1 MIRKTI
7 LLAAALLAISPA
19 AATAQ
24 TGCPAISQGAVLTP
38 AQWNKCFSDKQNV
51 IPYTP
56 VNKAGD
62 TMLGRLTTVP
72 STTLAASF
80 NIPPGSTPTSP
91 SNGDIWATS
100 AGLFV
105 RVNGVTVGPLIGGAS
120 IPPSGTSGGILYFSS
135 TSTLASSAL
144 LNANQI
150 VLGGGAGTAPSTPV
164 GLGTTITV
172 LHGNASGAPS
182 FGAVV
187 SADLNIT
194 VTGCTN
200 QFVSAIS
207 AGGVG
212 TCTTDTLASAQH
224 ANQGTTTTVL
234 HGNASGNPAWSAV
247 SLSADVSGRLPFAN
261 LTQIAAFSL
270 FGNPTGSLANGSDFT
285 VGGLTNKTT
294 PTGSDILL
302 LQDQAAAGAL
312 KFCTISQCIAAVGS
326 GVTSINSTAVGAV
339 TITNGAGITVG
350 TASSTITVTNNG
362 PEMTGGTLGQIQIKK
377 SGTAAD
383 VGWFTPAALNLSS
396 SPSVDCTGAATTAIS
411 TVIGSFTDSMIPSGC
426 AIKPA
431 MVASYTASIASLN
444 SISSTM
450 TVTAVGSGTLAVG
463 QYINGAGVTPGT
475 YITALGTGAGGTG
488 TYIVAFS
495 QTVGSTT
502 IVSGDTITSAKTLRM
517 MCGSTIAVPANQV
530 LVINAFFYDAGPGCQ
545 LFTGSGLVLG
555 IARARPDYWGATAAL
570 ADSGP
575 PIQSAAYSMQAS
587 GNTKASAQGIDFSCV
602 RYNIVTGVIITPTGS
617 ITPRLLG
624 CGSVNTTRL
633 LCKSSGSGSCL
644 SIAGSPFDFGISD
657 FEIRDINIQAELHDA
672 GFATGLTI
680 GDTSAN
686 FLNAFHQRNIENVSV
701 SGFATGI
708 LVQNAIFLNFNRIS
722 INPGDLTGIETN
734 AMNGMVIWNQALST
748 FAGSINVNQSKLTGS
763 GHNGTCSGNVVL
775 ILSNSVNS
783 QIAGIHFL
791 DNEFYGG
798 ANQINMSTSAANIS
812 DIWVNP
818 GNQFE
823 GAVSGGCN
831 AITIVVSGA
840 NPRVF
845 DIHVQGTYMSGHG
858 FTHGIFAS
866 AGSSATMFS
875 LFFNNNFIPNT
886 IDTAINVTCIGATGH
901 SISINGNQMPSPT
914 VNTGIDAIYMDSC
927 VQTVTNGNMLS
938 GGTIG
943 TPSRRSTILINSGNR
958 AMASGNNGGGI
969 TSGNAVQAGGTCT
982 NCTLGTTLNN
992 N

>member
-1 MIRKTI
+1 MTKVRALLFATLAWFGFTI
-7 LLAAALLAISPA
+7 AALAQSSPNLIYKQVP
-19 AATAQ
+19 TAE
-24 TGCPAISQGAVLTP
+24 
-38 AQWNKCFSDKQNV
+38 QWNSYFIHKQDV
-51 IPYTP
+51 LGFVP

-62 TMLGRLTTVP
+62 VMAGRFVTTP
-72 STTLAASF
+72 ATTGFAGF
-80 NIPPGSTPTSP
+80 NVSPGVAPISP
-91 SNGDIWATS
+91 ANGDIWVTT
-100 AGLFV
+100 AGLYV
-105 RVNGVTVGPLIGGAS
+105 RINGVTIGPL
-120 IPPSGTSGGILYFSS
+120 
-135 TSTLASSAL
+135 
-144 LNANQI
+144 
-150 VLGGGAGTAPSTPV
+150 LGSVSP
-164 GLGTTITV
+164 TT
-172 LHGNASGAPS
+172 
-182 FGAVV
+182 
-187 SADLNIT
+187 
-194 VTGCTN
+194 CTN
-200 QFVSAIS
+200 QFLTAIS
-207 AGGVG
+207 GTLVG
-212 TCTTDTLASAQH
+212 TCTTDVLASAQH

-234 HGNASGNPAWSAV
+234 HGNAAGNPTWATINLA
-247 SLSADVSGRLPFAN
+247 ADVGGRLPFAN
-261 LTQIAAFSL
+261 LTQIAAYSF
-270 FGNPTGSLANGSDFT
+270 FGNSTGVLANGADFT
-285 VGGLTNKTT
+285 IGSLTNKAA
-294 PTGSDILL
+294 PAGSDLL
-302 LQDQAAAGAL
+302 VIQDQAAGGAL
-312 KFCTISQCIAAVGS
+312 KYCTLTQCQSAVTSGVSSVNSATGALTIAA
-326 GVTSINSTAVGAV
+326 
-339 TITNGAGITVG
+339 GAGVSIGTV
-350 TASSTITVTNNG
+350 SSTITVTNTA
-362 PEMTGGTLGQIQIKK
+362 PEMTGGTIGQQIYKR

-383 VGWFTPAALNLSS
+383 AAWLTGGEFNISS
-396 SPSVDCTGAATTAIS
+396 STAVDCTAAATTAIS
-411 TVIGSFTDSMIPSGC
+411 TVVSSFTNVLMPPGC
-426 AIKPA
+426 NIKPA

-450 TVTAVGSGTLAVG
+450 TVTAVSSGTLAVG
-463 QYINGAGVTPGT
+463 QYINGSGVTPGT
-475 YITALGTGAGGTG
+475 YITALGTGAGSTG

-502 IVSGDTITSAKTLRM
+502 IVSGDTITAAKTLRM

-555 IARARPDYWGATAAL
+555 IAKTRPEWWGATAAL
-570 ADSGP
+570 ANSGP
-575 PIQSAAYSMQAS
+575 PIQAAVYSMQAS
-587 GNTKASAQGIDFSCV
+587 ANTPASEQTVDFACV
-602 RYNIVTGVIITPTGS
+602 RYNIVTGVVVTPTGS
-617 ITPRLLG
+617 ITPRLRG
-624 CGSVNTTRL
+624 CGSVNISRF
-633 LCKSSGSGSCL
+633 LCKSSGTGSCF

-722 INPGDLTGIETN
+722 INPGDLTGVETN
-734 AMNGMVIWNQALST
+734 AMNGMIIWNQALST
-748 FAGSINVNQSKLTGS
+748 FAGSININQSKLTGS
-763 GHNGTCSGNVVL
+763 GHNATCSGNVVL

-783 QIAGIHFL
+783 QIAGIHFI

-798 ANQINMSTSAANIS
+798 TNQINMSTSAANIS

-823 GAVSGGCN
+823 GAVAGGCN
-831 AITIVVSGA
+831 AITITVAGA
-840 NPRVF
+840 TPRVF

-866 AGSSATMFS
+866 AGSGSTMFS

-901 SISINGNQMPSPT
+901 SISVNGNQMPSPT